1 MRFQKMK
8 LFCNLKTNFMTSV
21 LQYLNSIQPLP
32 DALTAYLRQIIKRK
46 EIPRKGYLLKEGQ
59 VCRNIHFIEKGL
71 LRCYYIKDGG
81 EISSWFMKEKDVCIA
96 VESYYHQEPST
107 ENIQALENSIVYS
120 ISYEELDRIYRHF
133 PSFNY
138 TGRIL
143 TERYYMLSEQRSRS
157 MRMQRSFERYDWLM
171 ARYPEMM
178 QRVPAKY
185 IASYLGIT
193 EVTLSVVRG
202 RK

>member
-1 MRFQKMK
+1 M
-8 LFCNLKTNFMTSV
+8 NSV
-21 LQYLNSIQPLP
+21 LKYLHSIQPLP
-32 DALTAYLRQIIKRK
+32 DPLTAYLRQVIKRK
-46 EIPRKGYLLKEGQ
+46 EIPRKDYLLKEGQ

-81 EISSWFMKEKDVCIA
+81 EVSSWFMKEQDVCIA
-96 VESYYHQEPST
+96 IESYYHQEPSQ
-107 ENIQALENSIVYS
+107 ENIQALEDTVVFS
-120 ISYEELDRIYRHF
+120 ISHEELDRIYRNF

-143 TERYYMLSEQRSRS
+143 TERYYMLSDQRSRS
-157 MRMQRSFERYDWLM
+157 MRMQRSHERYDWLM
-171 ARYPEMM
+171 ERYPELM